1 MYVDDFDIPEK
12 NLLTPFRASCI
23 ASPAIGMA
31 FLVYYLIPVRP
42 PAHYHHH
49 HPSVRFLP
57 VPHWQYRHFERRT
70 SSHVVRWV
78 HLRMWA

>member
-1 MYVDDFDIPEK
+1 MLMILLFRKK

-42 PAHYHHH
+42 PPIAIIIT
-49 HPSVRFLP
+49 R
-57 VPHWQYRHFERRT
+57 
-70 SSHVVRWV
+70 
-78 HLRMWA
+78 